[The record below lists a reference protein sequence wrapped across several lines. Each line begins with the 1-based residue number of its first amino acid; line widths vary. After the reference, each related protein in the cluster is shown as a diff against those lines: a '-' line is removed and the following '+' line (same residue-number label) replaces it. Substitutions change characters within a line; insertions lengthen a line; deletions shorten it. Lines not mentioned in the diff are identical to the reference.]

1 MYNQD
6 DLSYINSIDSI
17 MHGKNKNNNDDI
29 QWNEVYVSIHSSV

>member
-17 MHGKNKNNNDDI
+17 MHGKNKNNNDYIDDI
-29 QWNEVYVSIHSSV
+29 